1 MIQKRVI
8 EISLVVIAVTT
19 SYLALQKFIDR
30 QYTLHTYEQAF
41 QDRMNMLDAK
51 LLEVQALQAMDDQ
64 DALEEVLEQL
74 EEAIEQEDVVQP
86 RPIIEINTQDAL
98 RAALHSNKQPSVVF
112 FHMDGCGWCKKMLP
126 VFEQVA
132 SNKDFAGI
140 QFYNVDG
147 RSAQAPVV
155 VKELFNQ
162 QISGYPFFLFIDENG
177 FIDKHAGFAEQDKF
191 ENKIKGL
198 FPALFPNY
206 VAPKVEA
213 QKEQRAA
220 CGQAAAQKEQAA
232 LPKPDNVQEIQTQKD
247 LEEILKNNKD
257 QSIVFFHMNGCGW
270 CKKMAPVFYA
280 AAQNKQFASF
290 KFYTVDGRAA
300 QAPMVVKE
308 LYNQQINGYPFLLFI
323 NADGYVDNQSG
334 FSDQDKFEN
343 KIKDV
348 FMKN

>member
-1 MIQKRVI
+1 MIQKRVV

-64 DALEEVLEQL
+64 DVLEEVLEQL
-74 EEAIEQEDVVQP
+74 EEAIEQEDVAQP
-86 RPIIEINTQDAL
+86 QPIIEINTQDAL
-98 RAALHSNKQPSVVF
+98 RGALHSSKQPSVVF
-112 FHMDGCGWCKKMLP
+112 FHMDGCGWCKKMKP

-132 SNKDFAGI
+132 HNKDFAGL

-147 RSAQAPVV
+147 RSAQAPIV
-155 VKELFNQ
+155 VKDLFDQ
-162 QISGYPFFLFIDENG
+162 QVAGYPFFLFIDENG
-177 FIDKHAGFAEQDKF
+177 FIDKQAGFAEQDKF

-206 VAPKVEA
+206 VAPKIEA
-213 QKEQRAA
+213 QKEQP
-220 CGQAAAQKEQAA
+220 A

-270 CKKMAPVFYA
+270 CKKMMPVFYA
-280 AAQNKQFASF
+280 AAQNKKFALF
-290 KFYTVDGRAA
+290 KFYLVDGRAT
-300 QAPMVVKE
+300 QAPVIVKD
-308 LYNQQINGYPFLLFI
+308 LYKQQINGYPFLLFI